1 MSTSPSAHRP
11 TAGAPRVVSDLPTPA
26 VLVDVDALEHNLAT
40 MAARLPG
47 ALLRPHV
54 KAHKSTALAE
64 MQRRHGHRSFTCA
77 TVREM
82 IGMAHAGLGDDLLLA
97 NEVLDVERLRSL
109 AALQDQAMVTVAV
122 DSDATIDAA
131 AKAGIRHVLIDVNI
145 GLPRCGCQPRDAGRL
160 ADFAR
165 SRGIDVR
172 GVMGYEGHLM
182 VSDDRDAQR
191 RETLSAMQV
200 LRTAARDVGG
210 VIVSAGGTG
219 NHDVHAEHL
228 HDTGVTEVQ
237 AGSYAL
243 MDTYYSTLGL
253 PFRQALSILG
263 TVVSTQEKWA
273 VADVGLK
280 SLGMDHGNP
289 SIAGCKVWFCSDEHI
304 TFATEKPEST
314 EGGKASGGSAGSNT
328 VLERAPQPTVGSRVR
343 VIPAHV
349 DPTMAMHEH
358 MWLVRGDDVLDRW
371 PIDLRGW

>member
-1 MSTSPSAHRP
+1 
-11 TAGAPRVVSDLPTPA
+11 
-26 VLVDVDALEHNLAT
+26 
-40 MAARLPG
+40 
-47 ALLRPHV
+47 
-54 KAHKSTALAE
+54 
-64 MQRRHGHRSFTCA
+64 MQRRHGHNSFTCA

-82 IGMAHAGLGDDLLLA
+82 IGMAKAGMGDDLLLA
-97 NEVLDVERLRSL
+97 NEVLDVERLQPL
-109 AALQDQAMVTVAV
+109 AALQDRAMVTIAV

-131 AKAGIRHVLIDVNI
+131 ARAGIRHVLIDVNI
-145 GLPRCGCQPRDAGRL
+145 GLPRCGCAPSDAGRL
-160 ADFAR
+160 AELAR
-165 SRGIDVR
+165 SRGLTVR

-182 VSDDRDAQR
+182 VTNDRAAQR

-200 LRTAARDVGG
+200 LRSAARHVGG
-210 VIVSAGGTG
+210 AVISAGGTG
-219 NHDVHAEHL
+219 NHDVHAEQL

-304 TFATEKPEST
+304 TFATEKMES
-314 EGGKASGGSAGSNT
+314 
-328 VLERAPQPTVGSRVR
+328 RAAQPKVGSRVR

-358 MWLVRGDDVLDRW
+358 MWLVRGDEVLDRW

>member
-1 MSTSPSAHRP
+1 MNTSP
-11 TAGAPRVVSDLPTPA
+11 AGARPSAVIPRHVHDLSTPA

-40 MAARLPG
+40 MATRLPG

-54 KAHKSTALAE
+54 KAHKSTALAD
-64 MQRRHGHRSFTCA
+64 MQRRHGHNSFTCA

-82 IGMAHAGLGDDLLLA
+82 IGMAKAGMGDDLLLA
-97 NEVLDVERLRSL
+97 NEVLDVERLRPL
-109 AALQDQAMVTVAV
+109 AALQDRAMVTIAV

-131 AKAGIRHVLIDVNI
+131 ARADIRHVLIDVNI
-145 GLPRCGCQPRDAGRL
+145 GLPRCGCAPSDAGRL
-160 ADFAR
+160 AELAR
-165 SRGIDVR
+165 SRGLTVR

-182 VSDDRDAQR
+182 VANDRAAQR

-200 LRTAARDVGG
+200 LRSAARDVGG
-210 VIVSAGGTG
+210 AVVSAGGTG
-219 NHDVHAEHL
+219 NHDVHAEQL

-304 TFATEKPEST
+304 TFAAEKKDSL
-314 EGGKASGGSAGSNT
+314 ASGGPSAAGQ
-328 VLERAPQPTVGSRVR
+328 VRAAQPKVGSRVR

-358 MWLVRGDDVLDRW
+358 FWLVRGDDVLDRC

>member
-1 MSTSPSAHRP
+1 MSTVRELA
-11 TAGAPRVVSDLPTPA
+11 TPA
-26 VLVDVDALEHNLAT
+26 VLVDIDALEHNLAT

-82 IGMAHAGLGDDLLLA
+82 IGMAQAGLGDDLLLA
-97 NEVLDVERLRSL
+97 NEVLDVERLRAL
-109 AALQDQAMVTVAV
+109 AAMQDRAMITVAV
-122 DSDATIDAA
+122 DSDDTVDAA
-131 AKAGIRHVLIDVNI
+131 ARAGIRNVLIDVNI
-145 GLPRCGCQPRDAGRL
+145 GLPRCGCAPSDAGRL
-160 ADFAR
+160 ADVARAR
-165 SRGIDVR
+165 SLNVR

-182 VSDDRDAQR
+182 VSDDRPAQR

-200 LRTAARDVGG
+200 LRAAAGDVGG
-210 VIVSAGGTG
+210 EVVSAGGTG

-228 HDTGVTEVQ
+228 RDTGVTEVQ

-253 PFRQALSILG
+253 PFHQALSILG
-263 TVVSTQEKWA
+263 TVISSQEKWE

-289 SIAGCKVWFCSDEHI
+289 SVDGCKVWFCSDEHI

-314 EGGKASGGSAGSNT
+314 AASASGDGASR
-328 VLERAPQPTVGSRVR
+328 VRAAQPRVGSRVR

-349 DPTMAMHEH
+349 DPTMAMHDH
-358 MWLVRGDDVLDRW
+358 LWIVRGDDVLDRW